1 MNLAEGVAM
10 KPGAKIL
17 VLMLGLMLPYIGFVL
32 YRAFTYPQHP
42 FPSWFLYV
50 APCYFFG
57 SIALA
62 VVLRK
67 KIVGDTAPQ
76 DLEKQRHS
84 AADIEVDRRRLK
96 LLWIG
101 AGLYSLIFLN
111 GLRLGLANAGELP
124 LAGIVFAELLN
135 GAILTT
141 FILTLRKVYKRV
153 QQADRSVSDR

>member
-1 MNLAEGVAM
+1 VDGVAM
-10 KPGAKIL
+10 NPKSKVL
-17 VLMLGLMLPYIGFVL
+17 VLMLGLMLPYMGFAL
-32 YRAFTYPQHP
+32 YRVFTYPQHP

-57 SIALA
+57 SITLL

-67 KIVGDTAPQ
+67 KIVGDAPQ
-76 DLEKQRHS
+76 QDS
-84 AADIEVDRRRLK
+84 TASTEVDRRRLK

-101 AGLYSLIFLN
+101 VALYSLIFLN

-124 LAGIVFAELLN
+124 LIGIILGEALN

-153 QQADRSVSDR
+153 QQAGRLATDRQMGQ